1 MTGYVFIGHI
11 EKPPRLTCLLLVC
24 GFLPDEETLKESVL
38 GIAVVLEPKK
48 DCLKYEVHFQLN
60 CYLDPRGASCRKMFI
75 EMTEELPKPEP
86 PMPEIPPIPIPML
99 DEEELDEVPP
109 SQPPLRDV
117 APTSTATST
126 WERDDPRHI
135 SRRRDSASGGRRS
148 EHSSRSGIVLP

>member
-1 MTGYVFIGHI
+1 M
-11 EKPPRLTCLLLVC
+11 PQ
-24 GFLPDEETLKESVL
+24 
-38 GIAVVLEPKK
+38 K
-48 DCLKYEVHFQLN
+48 DCLKYKVHFQLN